1 MASGR
6 ISLIFRRLTREKS
19 HARSRVIFS
28 APPSFVP
35 APLSYR
41 CPELPTAVK
50 RTGPTMAPLGGGP
63 GDLPIVSVDD
73 VVDIGMSLYRVRIT
87 GPDRHTR
94 YVLIPKGKATLTMVK
109 VSAAALCQL
118 MVMGVPL
125 T

>member
-1 MASGR
+1 
-6 ISLIFRRLTREKS
+6 
-19 HARSRVIFS
+19 
-28 APPSFVP
+28 
-35 APLSYR
+35 
-41 CPELPTAVK
+41 
-50 RTGPTMAPLGGGP
+50 MAPLGGGP